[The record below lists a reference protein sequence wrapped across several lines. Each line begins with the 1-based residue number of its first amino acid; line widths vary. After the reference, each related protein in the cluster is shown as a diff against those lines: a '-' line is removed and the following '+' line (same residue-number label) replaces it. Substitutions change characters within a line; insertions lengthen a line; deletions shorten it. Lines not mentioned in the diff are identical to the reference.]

1 MSLPRVQ
8 LVSITATLSLLLSSR
23 SINSFSLSPASS
35 RAQVVTSLAQRHHHP
50 SATKL
55 HYSKEGDEAHDP
67 SSPSSSSQ
75 SDQQKYIS
83 TSQQERRDEESR
95 RQIRSTSGFA
105 TPGLSSAIP
114 GASDFNIDIS
124 KTEREY
130 YNSLSSSDDDSV
142 IDETNVDKFVAIYT
156 EEGLTHLRQLRL
168 AEAHE
173 SFNKVYSIKPEAYVW
188 QDGLLKYYLDE
199 YEAGAESLAN
209 NAIRYET
216 RFGEPASEE
225 RIWRDACELKIVSSL
240 HGKRKVKDRSIPVA
254 MRVPVGE
261 EGEDNEEV
269 VEGESIASER
279 RKVIRLARQL
289 FSSSLRDNP
298 SGVALARAQL
308 QAMCGDSFPST
319 LKSSLPK
326 LSSTN
331 PALPS
336 SVQKDH
342 KMYKL
347 HSYFYLGLYYDALGK
362 NRESK
367 QCMKMAI
374 KTCQNSI
381 SGNGSDIT
389 YLLPMIHMTVR
400 DWFDDDEFDEED
412 DSGDSMDDE
421 ALMEQLMI
429 EGGIELRLGEE
440 TDASVTTQQSIEPKK
455 RKSQSDEKIMQ
466 SIRESIKDMR
476 IVDLRA
482 ELKKRRLKVGGSKK
496 VLQDRLVNDLKRD
509 AGVFCDDD
517 ELKQYYQME

>member
-1 MSLPRVQ
+1 M
-8 LVSITATLSLLLSSR
+8 
-23 SINSFSLSPASS
+23 
-35 RAQVVTSLAQRHHHP
+35 TSLAQRHHHP

-83 TSQQERRDEESR
+83 ASQQERRDEESR

-279 RKVIRLARQL
+279 R
-289 FSSSLRDNP
+289 
-298 SGVALARAQL
+298 
-308 QAMCGDSFPST
+308 
-319 LKSSLPK
+319 
-326 LSSTN
+326 
-331 PALPS
+331 
-336 SVQKDH
+336 
-342 KMYKL
+342 
-347 HSYFYLGLYYDALGK
+347 
-362 NRESK
+362 
-367 QCMKMAI
+367 
-374 KTCQNSI
+374 
-381 SGNGSDIT
+381 
-389 YLLPMIHMTVR
+389 
-400 DWFDDDEFDEED
+400 
-412 DSGDSMDDE
+412 
-421 ALMEQLMI
+421 
-429 EGGIELRLGEE
+429 
-440 TDASVTTQQSIEPKK
+440 
-455 RKSQSDEKIMQ
+455 
-466 SIRESIKDMR
+466 
-476 IVDLRA
+476 
-482 ELKKRRLKVGGSKK
+482 
-496 VLQDRLVNDLKRD
+496 
-509 AGVFCDDD
+509 
-517 ELKQYYQME
+517 